1 MKNKLEERLVNS
13 FAENMANIT
22 NVQIEN
28 IAAKLV
34 EIDPSVAVRFE
45 FAIASN
51 LQDMEVTKTLEKEVI

>member
-34 EIDPSVAVRFE
+34 EIDPNVAVRFE